1 MFSVGKQLVAL
12 ASLPLATAGYA
23 LPAPAAVTV
32 QTVAAPVASRL
43 SPPPPAVA
51 ATPNGADAGVIDAS
65 APAVA
70 STPPL
75 AVAGDPAARLVLLIA
90 AAAARWSAEPETVSA
105 ADGDD
110 ADAAKVDA
118 ELECMA
124 KVVVHEAGNQSRRG
138 QLAVAQLIMN
148 RIESGRFPTTACGVA
163 NQRGQFFHTAEYNPP
178 RDSAAW
184 TSAVEVSRQARNGN
198 GEEVA
203 PGALFFH
210 AAYASADSF
219 FRTRRRVATLGD
231 HIFYR

>member
-12 ASLPLATAGYA
+12 ASLPLATAGFA
-23 LPAPAAVTV
+23 LPAPTAVPASAPTA
-32 QTVAAPVASRL
+32 TVATFLPTAAPAL
-43 SPPPPAVA
+43 A
-51 ATPNGADAGVIDAS
+51 AAPIEADATVAQAA

-70 STPPL
+70 SAAPL

-90 AAAARWSAEPETVSA
+90 AAAARWNAGQATIAPADPAET
-105 ADGDD
+105 
-110 ADAAKVDA
+110 AKLDA

-148 RIESGRFPTTACGVA
+148 RIVSGRFPTTACGVA
-163 NQRGQFFHTAEYNPP
+163 NQRGQFFATASYNPP
-178 RDSAAW
+178 RDSAPWA
-184 TSAVEVSRQARNGN
+184 SAVEVSRQAREGN
-198 GEEVA
+198 AEPVA

-219 FRTRRRVATLGD
+219 FRTRQRVATLGD

>member
-12 ASLPLATAGYA
+12 ASLPLATAGLA
-23 LPAPAAVTV
+23 LPAPAAVPAPAPTAAV
-32 QTVAAPVASRL
+32 ATFLPTAAPTLA
-43 SPPPPAVA
+43 AVPIEADVTGLA
-51 ATPNGADAGVIDAS
+51 AA
-65 APAVA
+65 APAV
-70 STPPL
+70 STAAPI
-75 AVAGDPAARLVLLIA
+75 AAAGNPAARIILLI
-90 AAAARWSAEPETVSA
+90 AAAARWSAAPATIAPADQAET
-105 ADGDD
+105 
-110 ADAAKVDA
+110 AKLDA

-163 NQRGQFFHTAEYNPP
+163 NQRGQFFSTASYNPP
-178 RDSAAW
+178 RDSGAW
-184 TSAVEVSRQARNGN
+184 ASAVDVSRQARHGDA
-198 GEEVA
+198 EAVA

-219 FRTRRRVATLGD
+219 FRTRQRVATLGD